1 MHTARRAPVVAAA
14 LLLAAA
20 SAAAGDFVQNRD
32 GTFNPPIKGTHPSAE
47 DFESSNW
54 QILDATAEEI
64 SYTLTM
70 AGGKQVAQ
78 KHKAAGVADIIL
90 EPKDYPPAWKEANEA
105 LASGNARRAAELF
118 AAIGAEKRVH
128 AVVRQKALLK
138 CAQAIR
144 TTGDLPAA
152 DAAYDRLLAAFPST
166 FYVRN
171 VWGDRWEMWMDAGNE
186 DKAKAAIAE
195 YLKLPGITEGGK
207 LEARYATITIDLK
220 KAITAKDK
228 GGIQK
233 CLDQFKSLTTET
245 AGKADLANVNLMA
258 RLGQA
263 RCLLETDMVADA
275 KGLYLDAAE
284 RSKEN
289 AAAAAAFNGLGEC
302 FFREN
307 TPKGFEEARR
317 CFLRTVTMYADGASP
332 DEVARA
338 LYFAGECFFR
348 LQDTEDWKDRAR
360 RELNECGRRFG
371 GSEWAKRA
379 ARLLPNIPK

>member
-1 MHTARRAPVVAAA
+1 MDTARRASVVAVA
-14 LLLAAA
+14 LLCAAA
-20 SAAAGDFVQNRD
+20 SASAGDFVQNRD
-32 GTFNPPIKGTHPSAE
+32 GTFNPPIRGAQPTAE

-64 SYTLTM
+64 SYTLAM
-70 AGGKQVAQ
+70 AAGRQVAQ
-78 KHKAAGVADIIL
+78 KLKAAGVSDIIL
-90 EPKDYPPAWKEANEA
+90 EPKDYPAAWKEANDA
-105 LASGNARRAAELF
+105 LTSGNARRAAELF

-128 AVVRQKALLK
+128 PVVRQKALLR

-144 TTGDLPAA
+144 TTGDLAAA
-152 DAAYDRLLAAFPST
+152 DAAYDRLLAAFPTT
-166 FYVRN
+166 FFVRH

-195 YLKLPGITEGGK
+195 YLKLPGITDGGR

-220 KAITAKDK
+220 KAIAAKDK

-233 CLDQFKSLTTET
+233 CLDQFKALAGET
-245 AGKADLANVNLMA
+245 AGKPDLANVNLMA

-275 KGLYLDAAE
+275 RGLYLDAAE
-284 RSKEN
+284 RAKEN

-302 FFREN
+302 HFREN

-317 CFLRTVTMYADGASP
+317 CFLRTTTMYADGASP
-332 DEVARA
+332 DEVARS
-338 LYFAGECFFR
+338 LYFAR
-348 LQDTEDWKDRAR
+348 
-360 RELNECGRRFG
+360 
-371 GSEWAKRA
+371 SA
-379 ARLLPNIPK
+379 ASR